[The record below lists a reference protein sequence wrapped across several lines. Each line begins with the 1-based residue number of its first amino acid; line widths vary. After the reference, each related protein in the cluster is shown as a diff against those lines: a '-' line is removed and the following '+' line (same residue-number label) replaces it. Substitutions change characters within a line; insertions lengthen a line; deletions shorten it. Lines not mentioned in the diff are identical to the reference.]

1 MNFRILLTL
10 GFAFYL
16 GAYFIT
22 VYIVGHGL
30 GAELNPVQ
38 LLLFNAVGQGAVLV
52 IGVAFYFASILV
64 FEWFNTKFPSHGF
77 VVLYPSIVFFGLS
90 FIDFL
95 NDLLIV
101 LSYP

>member
-16 GAYFIT
+16 GAYFLT
-22 VYIVGHGL
+22 FFIVSHGL
-30 GAELNPVQ
+30 GFEVNPVQ

-52 IGVAFYFASILV
+52 IDVAFYFAVIMV
-64 FEWFNTKFPSHGF
+64 YEWFNTKFPSHVF
-77 VVLYPSIVFFGLS
+77 YPAIVLVALS

-95 NDLLIV
+95 NDLIIALPY
-101 LSYP
+101 L